1 MATVRSSPP
10 FERNGE
16 EMKENIFYAKD
27 LGAVND
33 GKTLNTAAVQSAI
46 DKIAQSGGGKLVF
59 SDGEYVL
66 STVFLKNNV
75 HVVIEATARILGA
88 PDFDDYCFHEKI
100 DYPAY

>member
-1 MATVRSSPP
+1 
-10 FERNGE
+10 
-16 EMKENIFYAKD
+16 MKENIFYAKD

-66 STVFLKNNV
+66 STVFLKNINFFYV
-75 HVVIEATARILGA
+75 LSSRKPLRAQVYGRSGN
-88 PDFDDYCFHEKI
+88 DSGQ
-100 DYPAY
+100 

>member
-1 MATVRSSPP
+1 
-10 FERNGE
+10 
-16 EMKENIFYAKD
+16 MKENIFYAKD

-75 HVVIEATARILGA
+75 HVVSRRPHASLARPISMIIA
-88 PDFDDYCFHEKI
+88 STRR
-100 DYPAY
+100 